1 MPSVSSSMRSAEPVA
16 VASVT
21 AAVVRELGLALGRPP
36 VALERLVHVRGR
48 PLDLD
53 VRRVVLRHLVQ
64 LAEDPQGRGQ
74 VVRVDHGACGGFG
87 SASESWPA
95 AAGSSEP

>member
-1 MPSVSSSMRSAEPVA
+1 MPCVSSSMRSAEPVA

-21 AAVVRELGLALGRPP
+21 RGRAQLGLALGRAS

-53 VRRVVLRHLVQ
+53 VRRIVLGHLVQ
-64 LAEDPQGRGQ
+64 LAEDPQGRGE
-74 VVRVDHGACGGFG
+74 VVRVDHL
-87 SASESWPA
+87 SR
-95 AAGSSEP
+95 